1 MQDCL
6 IPLFLWDGALP
17 GRCRASDRREVQ
29 LPKIQLLRELLRIG
43 TKDNHGEYKIMD
55 DSEFR
60 FGVIFVIWVAAAA
73 ILIAGSPSSFVQ
85 GILLLFT
92 ILATIVIAIVPYL
105 SDNEREKAKR
115 DAGATIDENEMRLRI
130 LMELLDDEDK
140 ARIRAKLMNGF
151 SDGELPVDEF
161 IDEKHARS

>member
-1 MQDCL
+1 
-6 IPLFLWDGALP
+6 
-17 GRCRASDRREVQ
+17 
-29 LPKIQLLRELLRIG
+29 
-43 TKDNHGEYKIMD
+43 MD

-85 GILLLFT
+85 AILLLFT
-92 ILATIVIAIVPYL
+92 ILATIAISLAPYL
-105 SDNEREKAKR
+105 SQNEHEKAKR
-115 DAGATIDENEMRLRI
+115 AAGANIDENEMRLRI

-161 IDEKHARS
+161 IDEKSARS